1 MISIGVDV
9 AKGKSTICAIK
20 PYGEILLSPKDYKHS
35 TDDLNTFLEKLKNY
49 KDEIHIIMEATSNYH
64 LPIYHFF
71 RSKDFFVSIINPLEM
86 KRYRCQGIRNP
97 KTDRIDSL
105 IIAQYG
111 IDFWYRTKQQN
122 DRTQERQELRLLGKQ
137 YEQYMKSRVA
147 RCQLLNQLIDQT
159 MPGVYGLLDD
169 FNRYNGKDKLC
180 EFVFDYWHCDN
191 ITKSSEKVF
200 IKKYLNWLKKKGYR
214 QNENEARQ
222 LYFISQT
229 SIPTLPAHLASTKM
243 LVQEAVTILREI
255 DSSLFIILNQMR
267 DLAKTMPEYNTVL
280 SMGGVGETLAPR
292 LIAEIGDPRYFH
304 SAKALVAYAGI
315 DAPPY
320 QSGQFTGTKRHI
332 SKRGSSTLRK
342 IGYELLDSIN
352 KHQRYLTDDTVC
364 QFFLKKR
371 AEGKPYRV
379 SMIAAYNKFLRIYHS
394 RVSKVLSESEK
405 GDT

>member
-180 EFVFDYWHCDN
+180 DFVFDYWHCDN

-229 SIPTLPAHLASTKM
+229 SIPTLPAHLVSTKM

-364 QFFLKKR
+364 QFF
-371 AEGKPYRV
+371 
-379 SMIAAYNKFLRIYHS
+379 
-394 RVSKVLSESEK
+394 
-405 GDT
+405 

>member
-20 PYGEILLSPKDYKHS
+20 PYGEIILSPKDYKHS

-180 EFVFDYWHCDN
+180 DFVFDYWHCDN

-229 SIPTLPAHLASTKM
+229 SIPTLPAHLTSTKM

>member
-1 MISIGVDV
+1 
-9 AKGKSTICAIK
+9 
-20 PYGEILLSPKDYKHS
+20 
-35 TDDLNTFLEKLKNY
+35 
-49 KDEIHIIMEATSNYH
+49 
-64 LPIYHFF
+64 
-71 RSKDFFVSIINPLEM
+71 
-86 KRYRCQGIRNP
+86 
-97 KTDRIDSL
+97 
-105 IIAQYG
+105 
-111 IDFWYRTKQQN
+111 
-122 DRTQERQELRLLGKQ
+122 
-137 YEQYMKSRVA
+137 
-147 RCQLLNQLIDQT
+147 
-159 MPGVYGLLDD
+159 
-169 FNRYNGKDKLC
+169 
-180 EFVFDYWHCDN
+180 
-191 ITKSSEKVF
+191 
-200 IKKYLNWLKKKGYR
+200 
-214 QNENEARQ
+214 
-222 LYFISQT
+222 
-229 SIPTLPAHLASTKM
+229 
-243 LVQEAVTILREI
+243 
-255 DSSLFIILNQMR
+255 
-267 DLAKTMPEYNTVL
+267 MPEYNTVL